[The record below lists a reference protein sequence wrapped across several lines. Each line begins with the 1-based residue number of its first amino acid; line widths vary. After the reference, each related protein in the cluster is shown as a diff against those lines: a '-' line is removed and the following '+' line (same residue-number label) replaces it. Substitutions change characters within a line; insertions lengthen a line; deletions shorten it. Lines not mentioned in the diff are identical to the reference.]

1 MGFRLLI
8 ADDSA
13 AMRQVIRRVIEL
25 SGFEVDEFLEAAD
38 GDDALRLL
46 RSEPIDVILTDIN
59 MPNINGEQ
67 LLCSMQQEDLLRAKP
82 VIVVSTDAT
91 EHRIHRMLALGA
103 KGYITKPFYP
113 EALRQELER
122 VLGVENE

>member
-13 AMRQVIRRVIEL
+13 AMRQVIRRVIQL

-46 RSEPIDVILTDIN
+46 RSESIDVILTDIN
-59 MPNINGEQ
+59 MPHVNGEQ
-67 LLCSMQQEDLLRAKP
+67 LLRSMQQEDLLRAKP

-91 EHRIHRMLALGA
+91 KHRIDRMLELGA

-122 VLGVENE
+122 VLGVGNA